1 MSFFL
6 GWISSCSIFFSI
18 LVLGNNAKFESLDIK
33 FIRLYLYMTL
43 GVELL
48 NAILIFKHQN
58 TLLSDNIYSLI
69 EILILCMIAIFWNDK
84 NNKNKI
90 QLTFIFIFTILSFTY
105 QLHFG
110 LNKIYPELK
119 IANSIVL
126 IIIYY
131 IYLIGTESLFNRKNI
146 YKLIFSLAVLFYFL
160 MNSIIFSFQSIL
172 LSNYQKEFWVLYLWI
187 HSIINIIFN
196 LLIGLSILKWK
207 KN

>member
-1 MSFFL
+1 
-6 GWISSCSIFFSI
+6 
-18 LVLGNNAKFESLDIK
+18 
-33 FIRLYLYMTL
+33 MTL